1 MKQYLYSAALL
12 ILAAGCASLSPQDRL
27 TVNDKKINK
36 IIAQMTLEEKVE
48 MLHSKT
54 NMSSEGVPRLGI
66 QDIKYTDGPFGIR
79 EENGDGFRS
88 LGWTLDSATYFPTG
102 SALAATWS
110 KEMAYKNGWAMG
122 KEGRLRGKDIIL
134 GPAINIQR
142 LPVGGRTYEYLSED
156 PVLSARLSV
165 EYTKGSQDAGTAV
178 CLKHYALNNQETD
191 RGSVDVIADERT
203 MREIYLKPF
212 EAAIK
217 EGGAMCVMPAYN
229 KVNGF
234 YCSENAHLN
243 NEILRDEWGF
253 KGMTVSDWGG
263 THSTMGAA
271 LGGLCVQM
279 TGDNYFGQ
287 ALIDSVRNGAL
298 DEAVVDEKVREILRL
313 RFAIEP
319 VPEDVAN
326 TIMTSQPETQK
337 IAYEIAQKSIVL
349 LKNEAGNLP
358 IAKDVK
364 KIAVI
369 GQNAVLTT
377 AAGGIGAGVKTLYE
391 ITPLEGIQARAEK
404 AGVEVVY
411 APGYKN
417 YQMRMGW
424 GRPSAG
430 PVNPLVANSI
440 DEPADPALLAE
451 AVALAKDA
459 DMVIFFGGTNKSI
472 ETEGSDRK
480 NIDLP
485 CGQNEVIKALYEA
498 NPNVATVLISG
509 GPTDLRYLEPYS
521 PAIVQGW
528 WNGLEGG
535 TALAEVLFGDIAPS
549 GKLPFTFPL
558 KLEDSPA
565 YATGSFP
572 GEGSGEDLFTLMYRL
587 DATGYT
593 REQIQEYIAS
603 LPDPV
608 SEYREGILVGYRWY
622 DTKDVPVMYAFGHGL
637 SYVEFEYGALTC
649 KQKKDKIQVSFD
661 LKNLGDME
669 ADEVAQLYVKRLD
682 SKVERAEKELEAFER
697 VALKAG
703 ETKNVTL
710 EFPVSELAHWDNET
724 NGWVLEP
731 GKIEILVGSASNDI
745 RQSIQTEI

>member
-1 MKQYLYSAALL
+1 MKKYLYSAALL

-298 DEAVVDEKVREILRL
+298 DEAVVDAKVREILRL
-313 RFAIEP
+313 RFAIDP

-391 ITPLEGIQARAEK
+391 ISPLEGIQARAEK

-521 PAIVQGW
+521 PSIVQGW

-637 SYVEFEYGALTC
+637 SYVEFEYGTLTC

-710 EFPVSELAHWDNET
+710 EFPLSELAHWDNET
-724 NGWVLEP
+724 NGWILEP